1 MISIQGLIKEIDNLK
16 PIPQIAGRVMKM
28 AEDPGCSLRDI
39 ADVILHDPL
48 ITANLLRIC
57 NAAYFGLPRQ
67 IDSVQDAITLLG
79 LQKIVD
85 LVLLKCCIQVLGRQQ
100 RGYGLHEGELWRT
113 AVSGAVIARKI
124 SEREGTQSRQ
134 LIFTAALLKDIGK
147 VILDRFV
154 ADSFEQIDD
163 FIKNDGLS
171 FNEAEKKAIGID
183 HAELGALV
191 AKKWNLSPKMVYIIR
206 NHHMSEESARKD
218 FETSVVYLADMLCMM
233 MGIGGGVDGLAY
245 RFHDEV
251 MKRLNIT
258 EMDFQA
264 IIADFGENM
273 QKLDALL
280 EAV

>member
-1 MISIQGLIKEIDNLK
+1 MISVQGLISEIDNLK
-16 PIPQIAGRVMKM
+16 PIPQIANRVMKM
-28 AEDPGCSLRDI
+28 AEDPQCSLRDI

-85 LVLLKCCIQVLGRQQ
+85 LVLLKCCAQTLGREQK
-100 RGYGLHEGELWRT
+100 GYGLHEGELWRA
-113 AVSGAVIARKI
+113 AVASAIIARKL
-124 SEREGTQSRQ
+124 SEREGSQSRQ

-154 ADSFEQIDD
+154 ADAFKQIDD
-163 FIKNDGLS
+163 LIKNEGLS
-171 FNEAEKKAIGID
+171 FNEAEKKSIGID

-191 AKKWNLSPKMVYIIR
+191 AKKWKLSPKMVYIIK
-206 NHHMSEESARKD
+206 NHHMSEECAKKD
-218 FETSVVYLADMLCMM
+218 FETSVVYLADTLCMM

-245 RFHDEV
+245 RFYNDV
-251 MKRLNIT
+251 LKRLNIT

-264 IIADFGENM
+264 IMVDFGENM
-273 QKLDALL
+273 QKLDELL
-280 EAV
+280 EVM

>member
-85 LVLLKCCIQVLGRQQ
+85 LVLLKCCVQVLGRQQ
-100 RGYGLHEGELWRT
+100 RGYGLHEGELWRA

-154 ADSFEQIDD
+154 ADSFQQIDD
-163 FIKNDGLS
+163 FIKNEGLS

-206 NHHMSEESARKD
+206 NHHMSEDSARRD
-218 FETSVVYLADMLCMM
+218 FETSVVYLSDTLCMM

-245 RFHDEV
+245 RFHDEI

-264 IIADFGENM
+264 IMADFGENM

>member
-218 FETSVVYLADMLCMM
+218 FETSVVYLADTLCMM